1 MGGEPLTAGS
11 MCTGYG
17 GLDQAVDQVLGTRQS
32 WVADPGP
39 GPSRILAW
47 RYPAAPNLGD
57 IRHVNWGVISPVDV
71 LCAGWPCE
79 PVSQAGQ
86 QKGVTDARWLWPA
99 VAAAVSGLHPRP
111 RLLVFENVLGLLSIN
126 AGAAFTEVVCSLAA
140 MGYVGRYGVFRAS
153 DAGAPHQ
160 RKRVFIAA
168 VAPDARDWA
177 VTEWAR
183 RAGRPAGQRPP
194 VGGVADERGPGPA
207 ADPAGIRLR
216 GSEIGGEDRGVPAE
230 TERPGQLGR
239 VPEPAGGRGERAA
252 GVQWGRYAPAITR
265 WEAVTGRTAPRPF
278 EPGKGGA
285 QVLSPPFS
293 EWMMGLPA
301 GWVTGVPGLARDT
314 QLEAIGRGVVPQS
327 AVQALEHL
335 LGGLLT

>member
-1 MGGEPLTAGS
+1 M
-11 MCTGYG
+11 
-17 GLDQAVDQVLGTRQS
+17 LGTRQA

-86 QKGVTDARWLWPA
+86 QKGTADARWLWPA
-99 VAAAVSGLHPRP
+99 VAAAVSGLRPRP

-126 AGAAFTEVVCSLAA
+126 GGAAFTEVICALAS

-160 RKRVFIAA
+160 RKRVFIVA

-194 VGGVADERGPGPA
+194 VGCVADERGPGPA
-207 ADPAGIRLR
+207 PDDDRLDGAGRADIAVGRPERRAAAG
-216 GSEIGGEDRGVPAE
+216 
-230 TERPGQLGR
+230 RPGGTVR
-239 VPEPAGGRGERAA
+239 EVD
-252 GVQWGRYAPAITR
+252 WGRYAAAITR
-265 WEAVTGRTAPRPF
+265 WERVTGRPAPYPAER
-278 EPGKGGA
+278 GHGGA
-285 QVLSPPFS
+285 QVLAPPFG
-293 EWMMGLPA
+293 EWMMGLPG

-335 LGGLLT
+335 LGGLLR